1 MKIPISGSDGFLFFP
16 KFSPWIFQKA
26 APGGVAA
33 NLHVYSALV
42 SALGASR
49 RWRDALHLY
58 AMALQTG
65 EDEALHGAAPR
76 GLQFWPLKVLQQ
88 QLWWW
93 ALQFFIYSI
102 YIYKGRHTWNH
113 PTNHTQPV
121 SITRLLLDGMLAWL
135 GHRPSP
141 PSTAQGC
148 SPRQR
153 RHNGSTLC
161 ISCCSA
167 GGRPLRQRS
176 RAWRHWIGLWICLFV
191 DLLVQELLLGEISGS
206 DGTCFT
212 WDGFRWKRICA
223 LLNLDLPLWI
233 YVASIPVADTS
244 LPGTRGQW
252 WPRFCVPWAAQHS
265 GYEHW
270 MSFDSSG
277 VRVRPGWSHCCL
289 GRFCSWWSDCSSE
302 LLLPKRMIS
311 FWNMI
316 EYEMTKSWPNLL
328 LLYPSFEP

>member
-1 MKIPISGSDGFLFFP
+1 MKLPISGSDST
-16 KFSPWIFQKA
+16 FSSLSSPHEFSKKQRLEGLPPTSTSTVLWSLPWVQVVD
-26 APGGVAA
+26 GVMHCISMPWRCRLAKMKRCMELRPVA
-33 NLHVYSALV
+33 CSFGCWRSSATTLV
-42 SALGASR
+42 MGSPV
-49 RWRDALHLY
+49 LY
-58 AMALQTG
+58 
-65 EDEALHGAAPR
+65 
-76 GLQFWPLKVLQQ
+76 
-88 QLWWW
+88 
-93 ALQFFIYSI
+93 I
-102 YIYKGRHTWNH
+102 YIYIHKGRHTWNH
-113 PTNHTQPV
+113 PTNHTQPA
-121 SITRLLLDGMLAWL
+121 SIARLLLAGTLAWL

-141 PSTAQGC
+141 ASTAQGC

-176 RAWRHWIGLWICLFV
+176 RAWGHWIGLGICLFV
-191 DLLVQELLLGEISGS
+191 DLLVQELVLGKISGS

-233 YVASIPVADTS
+233 YVTSIPVADSS
-244 LPGTRGQW
+244 LPVTRGQW

-270 MSFDSSG
+270 MSFDSCG

-311 FWNMI
+311 LWNMI

>member
-1 MKIPISGSDGFLFFP
+1 MNFP
-16 KFSPWIFQKA
+16 KSSTWRGCRQPPRLQCFGLC
-26 APGGVAA
+26 PGCKSSMAWCTASLCDGVADW
-33 NLHVYSALV
+33 
-42 SALGASR
+42 R
-49 RWRDALHLY
+49 RWSVAWSCAAWPAVLAVESSSATTLVMGSPVFY
-58 AMALQTG
+58 LQ
-65 EDEALHGAAPR
+65 
-76 GLQFWPLKVLQQ
+76 
-88 QLWWW
+88 
-93 ALQFFIYSI
+93 YI

-191 DLLVQELLLGEISGS
+191 DLLVQELLLGKISGS

-311 FWNMI
+311 ILNMI